1 MVDVLTCSNNEVGM
15 GVIQYLSF
23 IFSLYCFSFQ
33 ATCGSKEYI
42 PNWYRTMAE
51 PILQEQE
58 PAPFAAIQGLITLF
72 YFLPGYLAV
81 AWGIMVNPGQ
91 TWVQDLAVM
100 LAGASLHV
108 SN

>member
-1 MVDVLTCSNNEVGM
+1 MVSVL
-15 GVIQYLSF
+15 L
-23 IFSLYCFSFQ
+23 IFTVLFSFQ
-33 ATCGSKEYI
+33 AVCGSRQFI

-51 PILQEQE
+51 PILQEKD

-91 TWVQDLAVM
+91 TWVQDLAVI

-108 SN
+108 RN